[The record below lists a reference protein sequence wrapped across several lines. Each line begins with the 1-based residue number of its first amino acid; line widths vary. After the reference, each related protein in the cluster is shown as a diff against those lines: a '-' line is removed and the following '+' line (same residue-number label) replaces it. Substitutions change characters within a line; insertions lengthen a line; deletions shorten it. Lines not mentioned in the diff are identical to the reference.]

1 MKIGIFGGTFN
12 PPHNGHL
19 LLLKRMQ
26 KALRLDKMIVIPSNM
41 PPHKDVT
48 DNNPEHRMN
57 MTKLAFP
64 EYSVSDIE
72 IKRGGKSYTY
82 ETLEEL
88 RSIYPQDKM
97 YFICGS
103 DMFLTFDE
111 WKCPERIFKA
121 AIVVTSARCY
131 HEYPSLIKK
140 KLFLK
145 KKYGAKTRIIY
156 FKPYV
161 MSSTQIRDMA
171 KNGDDLS
178 GAVPDNVAAYIEEN
192 GLYK

>member
-12 PPHNGHL
+12 PPHNGHI
-19 LLLKRMQ
+19 LLLKRMR
-26 KALRLDKMIVIPSNM
+26 KALHLDKMIVIPSNM

-88 RSIYPQDKM
+88 KSVYPQDKL

-121 AIVVTSARCY
+121 AVVVTSARGY

-145 KKYGAKTRIIY
+145 KKYGAVTRIVY

-178 GAVPDNVAAYIEEN
+178 KAVPNNVAAYIEEN

>member
-1 MKIGIFGGTFN
+1 MRIGILGGTFN
-12 PPHNGHL
+12 PPHNGHIL
-19 LLLKRMQ
+19 LIKRIERKLK
-26 KALRLDKMIVIPSNM
+26 LDKVIVIPSNL
-41 PPHKDVT
+41 PPHKDISENYPT
-48 DNNPEHRMN
+48 HRMN

-64 EYSVSDIE
+64 DYTVSDIE

-82 ETLEEL
+82 ETLEQLKSLYPDDEL
-88 RSIYPQDKM
+88 

-111 WKCPERIFKA
+111 WKCPERIFKIA
-121 AIVVTSARCY
+121 VVVTSARFY
-131 HEYPSLIKK
+131 LEYFKLIRK

-145 KKYGAKTRIIY
+145 KKYGAKTRIVY

-161 MSSTQIRDMA
+161 ISSTELREMA
-171 KNGDDLS
+171 KNDADIDS
-178 GAVPDNVAAYIEEN
+178 HVPQCVSAYIKEN